1 MHAIILRCGAGLS
14 DRCSPPRC
22 KTRVVTQLSH
32 QSVVPCPPE
41 LGECRFV
48 CETVRKVAVQWPARG
63 GRLGCQQIESS
74 RKCSYRLF
82 HSSNVSSSNK
92 RNNAAETSITKLAI
106 SICDAYLYSDL

>member
-1 MHAIILRCGAGLS
+1 MVREISICTS
-14 DRCSPPRC
+14 SY
-22 KTRVVTQLSH
+22 
-32 QSVVPCPPE
+32 SVIGPTVYRLDESE